1 LAIHQTRHGAL
12 NNVAKA
18 VRGGALIVALAVA
31 GMGSARAQAD
41 YPNKPIRL
49 VVGFTAGGIS
59 DVLGRALAA
68 KLSTQLGQQVV
79 VDNKPGA
86 GTAIAGD
93 FVAKSAPDGYT
104 LWLQDM
110 TTHAINVGL
119 YKNLPY
125 DSVKDF
131 TPITLVASTPLML
144 VVHPSLQ
151 ANNVKELIAI
161 AKAKKGQLAYASS
174 GNGTVPHLAAETFK
188 NMAGLEVIHVP
199 YKGSSPATQ
208 AVLAGDVAFNFST
221 MPPALS
227 QVRAG
232 KLRALGVS
240 TAKRVAAAPDV
251 PTISEAGLPGFEFV
265 LYSGIL
271 APKGLPPALV
281 ARLNSEFA
289 KTVASPEMQQV
300 YGNIGAEAVSDT
312 PAEFSAHINSE
323 ITKMV
328 RAVKL
333 SGATVD

>member
-1 LAIHQTRHGAL
+1 MLRMRRIHSY
-12 NNVAKA
+12 KA
-18 VRGGALIVALAVA
+18 VAAVA
-31 GMGSARAQAD
+31 ALLFAVSAWAQAD
-41 YPNKPIRL
+41 YPNKPVKL

-68 KLSTQLGQQVV
+68 KLSAQLGQQVI

-86 GTAIAGD
+86 GTTIAAD
-93 FVAKSAPDGYT
+93 YTAKAAPDGYT
-104 LWLQDM
+104 LFLQDM

-131 TPITLVASTPLML
+131 TPVGLVASTPLML

-151 ANNVKELIAI
+151 ANNVRELIAV

-174 GNGTVPHLAAETFK
+174 GNGTVPHLAAESFK
-188 NMAGLEVIHVP
+188 ILGGFDAVHVP
-199 YKGSSPATQ
+199 YKGSSPAVQ

-221 MPPALS
+221 MPPALAQS
-227 QVRAG
+227 RAG

-251 PTISEAGLPGFEFV
+251 PAIAETLPGFEFV

-271 APKGLPPALV
+271 APKGMPQALV
-281 ARLNSEFA
+281 ARINSEFA
-289 KTVASPEMQQV
+289 RTVASAEMHQV
-300 YGNIGAEAVSDT
+300 YGNIGAEQLSDT
-312 PAEFSAHINSE
+312 PAQFAAHIDGE
-323 ITKMV
+323 IVRMV
-328 RAVKL
+328 QAVRL
-333 SGATVD
+333 SGAKID

>member
-1 LAIHQTRHGAL
+1 MLTSKRRTVTKLAKLAIAISAL
-12 NNVAKA
+12 LCGCAH
-18 VRGGALIVALAVA
+18 
-31 GMGSARAQAD
+31 AQSD

-59 DVLGRALAA
+59 DVLGRAIAA
-68 KLSTQLGQQVV
+68 KLSNQLGQQVIV
-79 VDNKPGA
+79 ENKPGA
-86 GTAIAGD
+86 GTTIAGE
-93 FVAKSAPDGYT
+93 FVAKAAPDGYT

-125 DSVKDF
+125 DTVKDF

-151 ANNVKELIAI
+151 VGTVKELITV
-161 AKAKKGQLAYASS
+161 AKARKGQLAYSSS

-188 NMAGLEVIHVP
+188 NMAGLDVVHVP

-221 MPPALS
+221 MPPALT
-227 QVRAG
+227 QVRGG
-232 KLRALGVS
+232 KLRALGVT
-240 TAKRVAAAPDV
+240 TAKRVAAASDV
-251 PTISEAGLPGFEFV
+251 PTIAEAGLPGFEFV

-281 ARLNSEFA
+281 AKINSEFIKA
-289 KTVASPEMQQV
+289 VASPEMTQV
-300 YGNIGAEAVSDT
+300 YGNIGAD
-312 PAEFSAHINSE
+312 PATNKPEEFAAHINNE

-328 RAVKL
+328 QAVKL
-333 SGATVD
+333 SGAKID

>member
-1 LAIHQTRHGAL
+1 VLTSKRRTLTKLAIAFSAL
-12 NNVAKA
+12 LC
-18 VRGGALIVALAVA
+18 GGAH
-31 GMGSARAQAD
+31 AQSD

-59 DVLGRALAA
+59 DVLGRAIAA
-68 KLSTQLGQQVV
+68 KLSNQLGQQVIV
-79 VDNKPGA
+79 ENKPGA
-86 GTAIAGD
+86 GTTIAGE
-93 FVAKSAPDGYT
+93 FVAKAAPDGYT

-125 DSVKDF
+125 DTVKDF

-151 ANNVKELIAI
+151 VGTVKELITV
-161 AKAKKGQLAYASS
+161 AKARKGQLAYSSS

-188 NMAGLEVIHVP
+188 NMAGLDVVHVP

-221 MPPALS
+221 MPPALT
-227 QVRAG
+227 QVRGG
-232 KLRALGVS
+232 KLRALGVT
-240 TAKRVAAAPDV
+240 TARRVAAASDV
-251 PTISEAGLPGFEFV
+251 PTIAEAGLPGFEFV

-281 ARLNSEFA
+281 AKINSEFIKA
-289 KTVASPEMQQV
+289 VASPEMTQV
-300 YGNIGAEAVSDT
+300 YGNIGAD
-312 PAEFSAHINSE
+312 PATNKPEEFAAHINNE

-328 RAVKL
+328 QAVKL
-333 SGATVD
+333 SGAKID

>member
-1 LAIHQTRHGAL
+1 MSIHHKRHGATRAFKL
-12 NNVAKA
+12 AST
-18 VRGGALIVALAVA
+18 LIVSLIAATTV
-31 GMGSARAQAD
+31 SSAQAQSD
-41 YPNKPIRL
+41 YPNRPIRL

-68 KLSTQLGQQVV
+68 KLSNQIGQQVV

-86 GTAIAGD
+86 GTQIAGE

-119 YKNLPY
+119 YKKQPY
-125 DSVKDF
+125 DAVKDF

-144 VVHPSLQ
+144 VVHPSLP
-151 ANNVKELIAI
+151 ANNVKELISL
-161 AKAKKGQLAYASS
+161 AKEKKGQLAYASS
-174 GNGTVPHLAAETFK
+174 GNGTVPHLATETFK
-188 NMAGLEVIHVP
+188 NMAGIEAIHVP
-199 YKGSSPATQ
+199 YKGSSPATA
-208 AVLAGDVAFNFST
+208 AVLAGEVALNFST

-232 KLRALGVS
+232 KLRALGVT

-251 PTISEAGLPGFEFV
+251 PTIAEAGLPGFEFV

-271 APKGLPPALV
+271 APKGLPPAIL
-281 ARLNSEFA
+281 AKLNSEFA
-289 KTVASPEMQQV
+289 KVVASADMQQI
-300 YGNIGAEAVSDT
+300 YGNIGAEPLTDT
-312 PAEFSAHINSE
+312 PTEFTAHINAE
-323 ITKMV
+323 IPKMV

>member
-1 LAIHQTRHGAL
+1 MLTSKRRTVTKLAKLAIAISAL
-12 NNVAKA
+12 LC
-18 VRGGALIVALAVA
+18 GGAH
-31 GMGSARAQAD
+31 AQSD

-59 DVLGRALAA
+59 DVLGRAIAA
-68 KLSTQLGQQVV
+68 KLSNQLGQQVIV
-79 VDNKPGA
+79 ENKPGA
-86 GTAIAGD
+86 GTTIAGE
-93 FVAKSAPDGYT
+93 FVAKAAPDGYT

-125 DSVKDF
+125 DTVKDF

-151 ANNVKELIAI
+151 VGTVKELITV
-161 AKAKKGQLAYASS
+161 AKARKGQLAYSSS

-188 NMAGLEVIHVP
+188 NMAGLDVVHVP

-221 MPPALS
+221 MPPALT
-227 QVRAG
+227 QVRGG
-232 KLRALGVS
+232 KLRALGVT
-240 TAKRVAAAPDV
+240 TAKRVAAASDV
-251 PTISEAGLPGFEFV
+251 PTIAEAGLPGFEFV

-281 ARLNSEFA
+281 AKINSEFIKA
-289 KTVASPEMQQV
+289 VASPEMTQV
-300 YGNIGAEAVSDT
+300 YGNIGAD
-312 PAEFSAHINSE
+312 PATNKPEEFAAHINNE

-328 RAVKL
+328 QAVKL
-333 SGATVD
+333 SGAKID

>member
-1 LAIHQTRHGAL
+1 VSPSFKRHGAFRFSRAAAHSFTL
-12 NNVAKA
+12 
-18 VRGGALIVALAVA
+18 GLALLSWANLAH
-31 GMGSARAQAD
+31 AQAD
-41 YPNKPIRL
+41 YPNKPVRL

-86 GTAIAGD
+86 GTTIAGE

-104 LWLQDM
+104 LFLQDM

-119 YKNLPY
+119 YKKLPF
-125 DSVKDF
+125 DVVKDF

-144 VVHPSLQ
+144 V
-151 ANNVKELIAI
+151 ANPNLGASNVKELIAV
-161 AKAKKGQLAYASS
+161 AKAKSGQLAYASS

-188 NMAGLEVIHVP
+188 SMAGLSDITHIP
-199 YKGSSPATQ
+199 FKGSSPAIQ
-208 AVLAGDVAFNFST
+208 AVLAGDTAFTFST
-221 MPPALS
+221 TPPALS
-227 QVRAG
+227 QVKAG
-232 KLRALGVS
+232 KLKALGVS
-240 TAKRVAAAPDV
+240 TPRRVATASDV
-251 PTISEAGLPGFEFV
+251 PTIAEAGLPGFEFV

-281 ARLNSEFA
+281 SKLNAEFA

-300 YGNIGAEAVSDT
+300 YGNIGAEGITDK
-312 PAEFSAHINSE
+312 PEEFAAHIQAE
-323 ITKMV
+323 IPKMV